1 MNRSNDPRL
10 QGRGAMM
17 ARGSG
22 SPPPMGRGGPGRGPS
37 SSPPPV
43 RAPVQG
49 GFPSRGGD
57 GGAALQRGPGG
68 PAVQGRPPM
77 IGGRGG
83 MQLPPQRGRGPGPM
97 GPMGGGGRGPPPM
110 GHMGGGGRGPSSMGH
125 MGSGRGPPPMGHM
138 GSGRGPQMNGRGM
151 PMMDPRDGRGPP
163 QMMRPQPGRGPLPP
177 PHMMEQQ
184 RNNGPPPPPLQQRGG
199 PMHHMPGH
207 HQMPGHLPQQRQ
219 PFPPGPGR
227 GPPPQHMA
235 PPPPARPQSAPPG
248 HNYPPPPMMNG
259 VNMNGRGGPQSGPP
273 YGHPGQN
280 FYAGQPPQHHPG
292 QPPQHQHHHPNHHNG
307 PPVATAA
314 HHPIVTATHIP
325 VQQHQQQHAPTGPPV
340 AAPTAASPVY
350 SKEAVDQAW
359 SEHTAPN
366 GAKYYHNTLT
376 KESSYDKPEYLQQKE
391 AAATAVAATASA
403 NEQPWVEYSDAN
415 TGKKYYSN
423 GVATTW
429 EKPPGF
435 ASPEHTAATAAAA
448 TTSTTGSHA
457 SDDVSEPPKKKKRV
471 AKQEKESEFTSKEEA
486 TAAFK
491 GLLLAK
497 DVSPKMKWA
506 DVQKTLSSNPRWELC
521 EDVLTAGERKQA
533 LAEYQTK
540 RANELR
546 TIDRQERI
554 RAREAFTQLL
564 GSVLPSLYDFSVWNT
579 RFADIRD
586 RISKDDR
593 FHMVAD
599 EATRES
605 LFLDFCEEFRKQDE
619 RKKRN
624 KKRDAKE
631 TFIGFL
637 KEKAEEGVLTF
648 ASTWKSFAASL
659 SEEEKTASRFEVSSE
674 MPDDDRQLLF
684 ADFVTEL
691 QLGEDDKRRRI
702 RDARRRAEKAQREA
716 YREKLQS
723 LAVSG
728 EIVPTSRWRTVEG
741 LVAADEAFG
750 HVREQ
755 DRESPREMFEEF
767 VDEWNESYRRD
778 RSFLSQLVHPTS
790 NKDIVVTSTMKY
802 DDFTKALLDEA
813 ADSSEMYS
821 EARRIIGRDNPI
833 SSAQLYFDELVLR
846 AKGTNSSGATRRSS
860 LRRREQDSSEDEG
873 EIVEEGEV
881 QDDIY
886 VEKLDKASSGPG
898 PQADTPKGNVDTVS
912 PEVGANESSSSVLE

>member
-1 MNRSNDPRL
+1 
-10 QGRGAMM
+10 
-17 ARGSG
+17 
-22 SPPPMGRGGPGRGPS
+22 
-37 SSPPPV
+37 
-43 RAPVQG
+43 
-49 GFPSRGGD
+49 
-57 GGAALQRGPGG
+57 
-68 PAVQGRPPM
+68 
-77 IGGRGG
+77 
-83 MQLPPQRGRGPGPM
+83 
-97 GPMGGGGRGPPPM
+97 
-110 GHMGGGGRGPSSMGH
+110 
-125 MGSGRGPPPMGHM
+125 
-138 GSGRGPQMNGRGM
+138 
-151 PMMDPRDGRGPP
+151 
-163 QMMRPQPGRGPLPP
+163 
-177 PHMMEQQ
+177 
-184 RNNGPPPPPLQQRGG
+184 
-199 PMHHMPGH
+199 
-207 HQMPGHLPQQRQ
+207 
-219 PFPPGPGR
+219 
-227 GPPPQHMA
+227 
-235 PPPPARPQSAPPG
+235 
-248 HNYPPPPMMNG
+248 
-259 VNMNGRGGPQSGPP
+259 VN
-273 YGHPGQN
+273 
-280 FYAGQPPQHHPG
+280 
-292 QPPQHQHHHPNHHNG
+292 
-307 PPVATAA
+307 
-314 HHPIVTATHIP
+314 
-325 VQQHQQQHAPTGPPV
+325 
-340 AAPTAASPVY
+340 
-350 SKEAVDQAW
+350 QAW

-366 GAKYYHNTLT
+366 GAKYYHNSLT
-376 KESSYDKPEYLQQKE
+376 KESSYDKPEPLQQKE
-391 AAATAVAATASA
+391 VTAAALVAATAT
-403 NEQPWVEYSDAN
+403 ERPWVEYSDAN

-429 EKPPGF
+429 DKPPGF
-435 ASPEHTAATAAAA
+435 SSPEDTA
-448 TTSTTGSHA
+448 TTATNTTTTTSHA

-471 AKQEKESEFTSKEEA
+471 AKKESEFTSKEEA

-521 EDVLTAGERKQA
+521 EDVLTSGERKQA

-593 FHMVAD
+593 FHTVAD

-631 TFIGFL
+631 NFIGFL
-637 KEKAEEGVLTF
+637 KEKAEEGILTF

-659 SEEEKTASRFEVSSE
+659 SEEEKTASRFEASSE

-684 ADFVTEL
+684 ADFVTDL

-778 RSFLSQLVHPTS
+778 RAFLSQLVHPAS
-790 NKDIVVTSTMKY
+790 NKDIVVTSAMKY
-802 DDFTKALLDEA
+802 DEFTKALLDEA
-813 ADSSEMYS
+813 ADSSDMYS
-821 EARRIIGRDNPI
+821 EARRIIGRENPV

-846 AKGTNSSGATRRSS
+846 AKGTNGSGATRRSN
-860 LRRREQDSSEDEG
+860 LRRRDQDSSEDEG

-881 QDDIY
+881 QDDID
-886 VEKLDKASSGPG
+886 VGKPTEASSGTG
-898 PQADTPKGNVDTVS
+898 PQDDSPKGDVERVS
-912 PEVGANESSSSVLE
+912 PEVGANETSSSMLESTDETLE